1 MQRRGAKFCSIS
13 IRYWTCIKCFR
24 LCSKGL
30 DWFDLCRKLLFLSW
44 PLKTMANSWTVQLRA
59 MSNPQ
64 VHFFDLDLENLTSE
78 IQFKTSL
85 TSSLTRWLKMTKGI
99 LFLFHGSEFS
109 QLDRYGVYQRG
120 TPRLLWEAA
129 FDKPILDPRWVGTSD
144 LCLFYHHRIHFHWFV
159 STAGALVVI
168 TV

>member
-1 MQRRGAKFCSIS
+1 MQRKGAKFCSIS

-30 DWFDLCRKLLFLSW
+30 NWFDLCRKLLFLSW
-44 PLKTMANSWTVQLRA
+44 PLKTMANTWTVQLRA

-78 IQFKTSL
+78 IQNMLKFASL
-85 TSSLTRWLKMTKGI
+85 VHLLWQDGSNWPQVSF
-99 LFLFHGSEFS
+99 FLFHGTEFS
-109 QLDRYGVYQRG
+109 QLVRYGVYQRG

-144 LCLFYHHRIHFHWFV
+144 LCLFYHHRIHIHLFV
-159 STAGALVVI
+159 L
-168 TV
+168 